1 MKRTPL
7 LPALLVS
14 LLGAGLTGCERKR
27 EQALPPG
34 ATIDTTRPATHP
46 GPAAPPSPAPSNVGD
61 PGELSEN
68 IYDAAKAR
76 EWGTATAKLDSLRA
90 VLMSSPA
97 AGGEGTQ
104 ARVQRLAEAVTARD
118 RTKAM
123 EAGNA
128 LTRDFARAT
137 AAASN
142 TPVEVVM
149 LDYYGRE
156 LEIGAAEGE
165 AGMARLRRAGTE
177 IRSTWDAVRPRV
189 VERGGDAE
197 ARGFDALVQRVEQ
210 ARTPEEHGAVATP
223 LLDEVDRLEAV
234 FRR

>member
-1 MKRTPL
+1 MKRSSL
-7 LPALLVS
+7 LPALLVT
-14 LLGAGLTGCERKR
+14 LLGAGLAGCERKR

-34 ATIDTTRPATHP
+34 ATVDTSPAATHP
-46 GPAAPPSPAPSNVGD
+46 GPAAPPPPAPSNVGD

-76 EWGTATAKLDSLRA
+76 DWTTATAKLDSLRMM
-90 VLMSSPA
+90 LTSSPA

-104 ARVQRLAEAVTARD
+104 ARVQRLADAVAARD

-128 LTRDFARAT
+128 LTRDFAPAT

-149 LDYYGRE
+149 LDYFGRE

-165 AGMARLRRAGTE
+165 AGMDRLRRAGTE

-189 VERGGDAE
+189 VERGGDE
-197 ARGFDALVQRVEQ
+197 VARSFDALVQRVEQ
-210 ARTPEEHGAVATP
+210 ARTPGEHGAVATP